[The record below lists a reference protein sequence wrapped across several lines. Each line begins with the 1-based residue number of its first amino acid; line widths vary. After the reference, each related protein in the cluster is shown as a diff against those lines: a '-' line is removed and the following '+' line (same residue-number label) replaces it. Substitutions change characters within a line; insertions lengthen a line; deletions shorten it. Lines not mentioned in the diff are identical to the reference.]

1 MVASLWVKLEAAT
14 EAGAAASSEAA
25 DEALAKLMLQADVG
39 TEAAK
44 QKLLKH
50 KLGKLLKLSL

>member
-1 MVASLWVKLEAAT
+1 MVASWWLKLEAAT

-25 DEALAKLMLQADVG
+25 DEALAKLMVQVEAG

>member
-1 MVASLWVKLEAAT
+1 MVASLWLKLEAAT

-25 DEALAKLMLQADVG
+25 DDKLMLQAEAG